1 MDLCLVR
8 GAVLCV
14 AVPGRNG
21 SGSSVCSD
29 VHVSPPILLKVCH
42 ILHVK
47 KMIKK

>member
-14 AVPGRNG
+14 AVLGRNG

-29 VHVSPPILLKVCH
+29 VHVSSPPSSLKCA
-42 ILHVK
+42 IYC
-47 KMIKK
+47 M